1 MAEFLKLFADPDR
14 MYARLHRYT
23 RMRHVRKPLFDRLR
37 CRSEAATVYDFIV
50 VVESAVMAPDISKV
64 YADRNDKP
72 RLSARNFDDEV
83 LRGLLHGKQSLFE
96 RTCSSH
102 FSSFKTL
109 QRTSPLFGVA
119 AIERPLQAHPP
130 A

>member
-14 MYARLHRYT
+14 MCARLHRYT

-37 CRSEAATVYDFIV
+37 CRSEAATVYDFTV

-83 LRGLLHGKQSLFE
+83 LRWLRDGKQSPPS
-96 RTCSSH
+96 RG
-102 FSSFKTL
+102 
-109 QRTSPLFGVA
+109 P
-119 AIERPLQAHPP
+119 AHPISRHSRP
-130 A
+130 CNGRLRCLALQV